1 MKAILTLP
9 LPPSVNNYYGHHC
22 KFRHASIYIKPK
34 GKEYRKQVLAYILKN
49 NYQFQANIPLSITIK
64 INPSS
69 KRKWDLDNRL
79 KSLLDALTHAKVW
92 EDDSLI
98 YKLTVEKGE
107 VVENGKVTILIERY
121 NSF

>member
-1 MKAILTLP
+1 MKAKLTLP

-22 KFRHASIYIKPK
+22 KFRSAAVYIKPK
-34 GKEYRKQVLAYILKN
+34 GKTYRRQVLDYVIRN

-107 VVENGKVTILIERY
+107 VIKDGKTTIEIEKY
-121 NSF
+121 E